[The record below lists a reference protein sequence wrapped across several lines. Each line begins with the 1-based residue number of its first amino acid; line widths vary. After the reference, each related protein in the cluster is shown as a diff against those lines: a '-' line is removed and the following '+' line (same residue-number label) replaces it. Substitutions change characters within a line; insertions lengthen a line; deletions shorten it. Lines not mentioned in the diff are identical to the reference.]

1 MAATVIDALVVTLS
15 LNGSQ
20 FRQGSVQAQ
29 EQLKKTENQA
39 RRSAGNI
46 EKSAAQATEF
56 FRKLRNQVAALSAA
70 YLSFSGIRAWTE
82 RLNQQDAALGRSA
95 AAMGATTEGV
105 AALGAATE
113 RAGGS
118 AADMTATMR
127 RMATQVQELSLYG
140 TSDLVPFLT
149 RLNINIA
156 QFIRAKPEERMR
168 LLNRAVQ
175 GMDPQRARA
184 ILEGLGGL
192 SEGVAN
198 LVLLPTQRFDDLI
211 RKSAELNKVTRED
224 TEAAIKR
231 KNVWLDFTDSLNN
244 AFRPILTAITPLLVE
259 IGEQLTGWVQDS
271 RDWLKTGIVEA
282 VRDFRDYLK
291 TIDWK
296 SIRDGLRDFAAKVEE
311 IRKAVGIEWKTV
323 IEVVGA
329 LWLARITGL
338 TGAAGLLLGALR
350 LVAGVVPVAGSILAL
365 LASPA
370 VLAAIAAIY
379 AMRPK
384 PLNEGEDEFLKQHRL
399 KSPEDQARSGD
410 PSTWVPPPTTNADD
424 TWLGKLYEKWYGH
437 KWSQRKTDAD
447 FDREAGGP
455 EASSG
460 TMGPL
465 AELLARGEA
474 GKAGYNAVNRG
485 ALGGYAAGME
495 NLANKT
501 VAEVMADQAAGRYNA
516 AGRYQIIKGTLKS
529 AVEALGMTGRE
540 KFDKATQDRIFEQ
553 YLIGI
558 KRKEVAD
565 YVFGRSNDLGAA
577 LLGVSKEWASVADPR
592 TGRSYYDK
600 DGINRSSITS
610 GEVADRLNRMREAQA
625 LTRQAPYGSGRWDSP
640 AAGGPSATEVHV
652 NGPITVNG
660 AKDADATAK
669 MLTAALHKR
678 VGDLMAFNYGLA

>member
-95 AAMGATTEGV
+95 TAMGATTEGL

-118 AADMTATMR
+118 AGDMTATMR

-198 LVLLPTQRFDDLI
+198 LVLMPTGRFDDLI
-211 RKSAELNKVTRED
+211 RKSGELNKVTRED
-224 TEAAIKR
+224 TEAAIRR
-231 KNVWLDFTDSLNN
+231 KNAWLDFTDSLNN
-244 AFRPILTAITPLLVE
+244 AFRPILTAVTPLLVD
-259 IGEQLTGWVQDS
+259 IVKQVTDWVQGS
-271 RDWLKTGIVEA
+271 RDWLQTGIVGA
-282 VRDFRDYLK
+282 VRDFRDFLK
-291 TIDWK
+291 TIDWEAVK
-296 SIRDGLRDFAAKVEE
+296 QGLHEMWVRINAVVEKLGGWNRAAE
-311 IRKAVGIEWKTV
+311 IVLGLFVISKLSPVLTGLAALTSGIALV
-323 IEVVGA
+323 SGA
-329 LWLARITGL
+329 LSS
-338 TGAAGLLLGALR
+338 
-350 LVAGVVPVAGSILAL
+350 PV
-365 LASPA
+365 
-370 VLAAIAAIY
+370 VLAAIAAWMAY
-379 AMRPK
+379 YEATQRFKLPESAQEYDQQMRRLAPGS
-384 PLNEGEDEFLKQHRL
+384 PLWRGIPEEDQSNYVNSPRSQEFLEWSRKYL
-399 KSPEDQARSGD
+399 KG
-410 PSTWVPPPTTNADD
+410 
-424 TWLGKLYEKWYGH
+424 
-437 KWSQRKTDAD
+437 SQPGFLQRM
-447 FDREAGGP
+447 R
-455 EASSG
+455 
-460 TMGPL
+460 
-465 AELLARGEA
+465 
-474 GKAGYNAVNRG
+474 
-485 ALGGYAAGME
+485 
-495 NLANKT
+495 
-501 VAEVMADQAAGRYNA
+501 
-516 AGRYQIIKGTLKS
+516 
-529 AVEALGMTGRE
+529 
-540 KFDKATQDRIFEQ
+540 DRIFGPKAASFSGSQSEFYDQ
-553 YLIGI
+553 AYQAVLTAARAQGVENPEAIARLGAAQAANESGYGRHAPNNNYFGI
-558 KRKEVAD
+558 KGPGGQQTTQEFVNGRWVTTQANFRGYGSLEESAAD
-565 YVFGRSNDLGAA
+565 YVRFLRENPRYRGVLAAKTADEAIAAQGQTGYATDPAYGAKLA
-577 LLGVSKEWASVADPR
+577 AIDATR
-592 TGRSYYDK
+592 
-600 DGINRSSITS
+600 
-610 GEVADRLNRMREAQA
+610 AARLREAQA
-625 LTRQAPYGSGRWDSP
+625 LARQAPYGSGRWDSP
-640 AAGGPSATEVHV
+640 AAGGTSATEVHV

-660 AKDADATAK
+660 AKDADQTAK